1 MDAFRGEMVGVAGS
15 VTLQQGVGF
24 ELAQVVAELV
34 QAVGCVGEVEGSED
48 GVVDLLGGPA
58 SDLTAA
64 M

>member
-1 MDAFRGEMVGVAGS
+1 MVGVAGS

-58 SDLTAA
+58 ADLTAA